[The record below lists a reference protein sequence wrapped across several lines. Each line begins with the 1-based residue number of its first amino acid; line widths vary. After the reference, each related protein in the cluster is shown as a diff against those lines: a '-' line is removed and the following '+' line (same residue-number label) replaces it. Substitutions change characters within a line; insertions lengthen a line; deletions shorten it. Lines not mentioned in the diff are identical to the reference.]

1 MAKFTKAY
9 VDEVMLKIIDAA
21 LQGNNIFYTV
31 LPESGGI
38 FKMQRSIHRIYN
50 GTGPV
55 AKWIEN
61 TYEGQNGREI
71 TVEEAKRLLEGQ
83 TK

>member
-1 MAKFTKAY
+1 MAKFTKEH

-61 TYEGQNGREI
+61 TYEGQSREI
-71 TVEEAKRLLEGQ
+71 TVEEAKQLLEGQ